1 MGLTGFNLARREEE
15 EAAASAA
22 ASPSPEPEVCPAPT
36 EQNEDAP
43 KRGRKKAEEA
53 A

>member
-15 EAAASAA
+15 EAAAAAA
-22 ASPSPEPEVCPAPT
+22 ASPSPEPVICPMPEQSEQAPR
-36 EQNEDAP
+36 
-43 KRGRKKAEEA
+43 RGRKKVEEA